1 LGKQISPFILINYV
15 VIFEHNH
22 FEYIM
27 DKIRSLNI
35 YKKDVNKRKLLQ
47 IPPKLK
53 GIKSAA

>member
-1 LGKQISPFILINYV
+1 
-15 VIFEHNH
+15 
-22 FEYIM
+22 M